1 MIAFVVCEC
10 TLIISVIFIKNMI
23 KDKTQL
29 LDIRN
34 ENDIAWY
41 IGNVELETKRKNLNN
56 KQSRF

>member
-10 TLIISVIFIKNMI
+10 TLIISVIFIRIMI

-41 IGNVELETKRKNLNN
+41 IGNVEQLNL
-56 KQSRF
+56 KEPSK